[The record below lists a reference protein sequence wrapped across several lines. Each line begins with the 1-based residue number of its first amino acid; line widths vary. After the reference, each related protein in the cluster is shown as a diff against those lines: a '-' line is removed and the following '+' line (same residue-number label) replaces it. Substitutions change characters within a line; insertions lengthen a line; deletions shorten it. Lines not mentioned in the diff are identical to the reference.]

1 MRMPNCKRAISC
13 SCQKT
18 PFPRSSD
25 LFLRRQS
32 ACIPT
37 QSYTS
42 PFLRSVRFYVMV
54 ERNLDAN
61 AIENKHAFTVRDF
74 LAIGFRQRQLIL
86 NTFLGI
92 FSIAVVVAFLL
103 PTKYEAQMKILVR
116 HERAESV
123 VSPEREAPVQWRT
136 EVSEEELQ
144 SEAELIK
151 SRDLLTKVVVACDL
165 QNLGVSSLWNRT
177 GDKDDQRVSRAVV
190 ALEKNLTVQPIKLT
204 NLISVAYKS
213 KDPQLAARV
222 LNSLASLY
230 LEKHLAMHRAP
241 GEFDFFHQQAEE
253 YRKALANAEAKLTDF
268 SREQGVVN
276 PALEKEITVR
286 KLTEFEAEEKSARA
300 SIAGTRQTIR
310 TLESQLATL
319 PNRQTTQVR
328 TSDNPQLMERMKSKL
343 LELELKRTE
352 LLTKFEPTYRPVQE
366 VEQQIAQTR
375 EAIATAEKT
384 PLRDEITDRDPT
396 YEALRSELAK
406 SKTELAAA
414 EARAAATSAL
424 VRSYRTE
431 SQQLDHKEVLQQGML
446 RAAKVDEEN
455 YMLYLRKQEEAR
467 ISDALDQQRF
477 SNVVVADPATVPYIS
492 QGRWLLVVLLG
503 GLIAS
508 LASVML
514 ALAMDRWDPSFR
526 TPDEVESFLG
536 TPVVAAFPKNGR

>member
-1 MRMPNCKRAISC
+1 MI
-13 SCQKT
+13 
-18 PFPRSSD
+18 
-25 LFLRRQS
+25 
-32 ACIPT
+32 
-37 QSYTS
+37 
-42 PFLRSVRFYVMV
+42 
-54 ERNLDAN
+54 ERNLDPSA
-61 AIENKHAFTVRDF
+61 AEGTQSFHLRDF
-74 LAIGFRQRQLIL
+74 LEIGFRQRRVII
-86 NTFLGI
+86 NSFLGI
-92 FSIAVVVAFLL
+92 FSFAVLLAFLL
-103 PTKYEAQMKILVR
+103 PKKYEAQMKILVR

-123 VSPEREAPVQWRT
+123 VSPERESPVQWRT

-165 QNLGVSSLWNRT
+165 QNLGVSPLWNRT
-177 GDKDDQRVSRAVV
+177 GDKDDQRISRAVV

-286 KLTEFEAEEKSARA
+286 KLTEFEAEAKSARA

-310 TLESQLATL
+310 TLELQLATL
-319 PNRQTTQVR
+319 PKRQTTQVR
-328 TSDNPQLMERMKSKL
+328 TSDNPQLMERMKSTL

-366 VEQQIAQTR
+366 VDEQIAQTR

-424 VRSYRTE
+424 VRNYRTE
-431 SQQLDHKEVLQQGML
+431 SQQLAHKEVLQQGML
-446 RAAKVDEEN
+446 RAAKADEEN

-477 SNVVVADPATVPYIS
+477 SNVVVAEPATVPYAA

-508 LASVML
+508 VASVIL
-514 ALAMDRWDPSFR
+514 ALVVDRWDPSFR
-526 TPDEVESFLG
+526 TPEEVESFLG